1 MEVSSQTSS
10 SNRRPSRS
18 DREEYFAR
26 RQSSLTVRR
35 EGEMCGRVP
44 RLRLTL
50 RRARIVGE
58 AIAVVITVVA
68 GLIGWSSGLALRPRS
83 VARIRP
89 ARYGRHSRGCRPNGS
104 PGAGSQALPS
114 KATTTRVPICPPYW

>member
-1 MEVSSQTSS
+1 MSSQTSS

-26 RQSSLTVRR
+26 RQSSSTVRR

-58 AIAVVITVVA
+58 AIAVVIAVERLQRAVTSCDSPKPSERSRE
-68 GLIGWSSGLALRPRS
+68 LTWSNSCASRSGP
-83 VARIRP
+83 
-89 ARYGRHSRGCRPNGS
+89 SR
-104 PGAGSQALPS
+104 
-114 KATTTRVPICPPYW
+114 TR